1 MTVFPVPAPFA
12 IVIVL
17 EPGVRVVETL
27 AIDKIAA
34 CPADPCGLVA
44 GKLVSFAIAL
54 KPPTSSTKSIIR
66 ASIAA
71 VVAILVSAA
80 LQVSPDCISSK
91 VSFP

>member
-1 MTVFPVPAPFA
+1 M
-12 IVIVL
+12 
-17 EPGVRVVETL
+17 RVVDTA
-27 AIDKIAA
+27 AIDSNAA

-71 VVAILVSAA
+71 VVATLLSAEVH
-80 LQVSPDCISSK
+80 VSPDCISSA
-91 VSFP
+91 VFFP